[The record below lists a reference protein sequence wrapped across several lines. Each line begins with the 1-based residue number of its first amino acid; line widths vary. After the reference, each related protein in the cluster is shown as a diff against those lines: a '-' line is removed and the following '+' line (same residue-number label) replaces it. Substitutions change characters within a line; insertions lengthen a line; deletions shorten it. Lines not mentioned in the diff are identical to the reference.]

1 LSERRGSLVAFEG
14 IEGAGKSTHLHLAA
28 MALRARGVPVVETR
42 EPGGTRLGIEMRR
55 ILMHL
60 PDATPSPLTELLL
73 YLADRAQHLDELIR
87 PALARGEVVLTDRF
101 SASTIAYQGYA
112 RHLDLDL
119 VTRLDA
125 IVRGDVSPVL
135 TVLLDCPVSVGLPRA
150 KGNDRFHREEIA
162 FHEHVRA
169 AFLEFARRDP
179 ARYCVIDATAPSAD
193 VQRQVVTEILRC
205 LAS

>member
-1 LSERRGSLVAFEG
+1 MGLAVALF
-14 IEGAGKSTHLHLAA
+14 
-28 MALRARGVPVVETR
+28 ALPWN
-42 EPGGTRLGIEMRR
+42 
-55 ILMHL
+55 L

-87 PALARGEVVLTDRF
+87 PALVRGEVVLSDRF

-112 RHLDLDL
+112 RHLDVDL

-150 KGNDRFHREEIA
+150 KGR
-162 FHEHVRA
+162 VKRA
-169 AFLEFARRDP
+169 PGLWN
-179 ARYCVIDATAPSAD
+179 CG
-193 VQRQVVTEILRC
+193 QL
-205 LAS
+205 